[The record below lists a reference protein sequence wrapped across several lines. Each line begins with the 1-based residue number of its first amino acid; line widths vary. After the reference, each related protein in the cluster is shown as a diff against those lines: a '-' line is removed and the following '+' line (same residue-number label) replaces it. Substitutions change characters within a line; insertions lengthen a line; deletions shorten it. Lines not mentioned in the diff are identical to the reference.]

1 MGRKK
6 KYQTKEEQIQA
17 KRDRWNRWYDKNKE
31 KINTHRMKKYY
42 ESKFAKNIH

>member
-6 KYQTKEEQIQA
+6 KYQTNQEQIEA
-17 KRDRWNRWYDKNKE
+17 KKARWNKWYDKNKE

-42 ESKFAKNIH
+42 ENKSTKSVS

>member
-6 KYQTKEEQIQA
+6 KYNTEEERKIAQ
-17 KRDRWNRWYDKNKE
+17 RFWNKQYYTKNKE

-42 ESKFAKNIH
+42 DGREKMD